1 MKNRTLTKTTALVLL
16 VTMIALVMI
25 SGTFAKYTTEYDG
38 TGTAIVAK
46 WAVTIKDLDG
56 GTLADDA
63 TFNLFDKTKV
73 YDLDEVAD
81 VDDLSAEVGVVET
94 DVAVK
99 SDPTTDATV
108 APGTWGKVGFKI
120 TVDATNEVTVKYGI
134 DITALETTLP
144 LEFSIDGTTWTK
156 AADVKTQVDSGT
168 YSIASG
174 TVAKTTELTDKTV
187 TLYWRW
193 LYENDTNG
201 KTVAENDKDDTTLG
215 TAAVATCNITA
226 KLGATQVD

>member
-25 SGTFAKYTTEYDG
+25 SGTFAKYITEYDG
-38 TGTAIVAK
+38 EGTAIVAK
-46 WAVTIKDLDG
+46 WNVKITDLDG
-56 GTLADDA
+56 GELADDA

-73 YDLDEVAD
+73 YDLDAVAD

-99 SDPTTDATV
+99 VDPTTEATV

-120 TVDATNEVTVKYGI
+120 TVDATNEVTVRYGI
-134 DITALETTLP
+134 DITAFDTTLP
-144 LEFSIDGTTWTK
+144 LEFSIDGTSWTT
-156 AADVKTQVDSGT
+156 AADVKAQVDSGT
-168 YSIASG
+168 YSIATG
-174 TVAKTTELTDKTV
+174 TVNKTTALTDKTV

-193 LYENDTNG
+193 LYESDRNSQ
-201 KTVAENDKDDTTLG
+201 TVAENDAEDTALG
-215 TAAVATCNITA
+215 KAAVATCNITA